1 MPTQTASGKAFEYA
15 LAKRL
20 AFELGSTV
28 SGAPALKAQKHYE
41 NLSITDRNERDDAAR
56 DAVNFLLIRDQRL
69 TSGQIDSIRMQL
81 DQSAV
86 KGDVRDIVILTN
98 QGQEIGVSAKN
109 RNTAIRNS
117 RLSPTIDFG
126 REWFESP
133 CSDDYFADITPVFKM
148 LEPYELSRSLWR
160 ELPDKSNDVY
170 IPLLNAF
177 MKETQR
183 IFTNGD
189 FQTPTRMMR
198 YMLGKHDYYKVYKDN
213 GNVIVESFNLTGSL
227 QWGSK
232 LAMPTRL
239 VDLSMKPKSTTTVN
253 MILDAGWQLSFRIH
267 NATSRIERS
276 LKFDVQIVGQP
287 PSLSRHE
294 IPYR

>member
-28 SGAPALKAQKHYE
+28 SGAPAIKAQKHYE
-41 NLSITDRNERDDAAR
+41 NLPITDRNERDDAAR
-56 DAVNFLLIRDQRL
+56 DAINFLLIHDQRL
-69 TSGQIDSIRMQL
+69 TSGQIDSVRMQL

-133 CSDDYFADITPVFKM
+133 CSDDYFTDITPVFKM
-148 LEPYELSRSLWR
+148 LAPYELSRSLWR
-160 ELPDKSNDVY
+160 ELPDKPNDVY

-183 IFTNGD
+183 IFNSGD
-189 FQTPTRMMR
+189 SRTPTRMMR

-213 GNVIVESFNLTGSL
+213 GNVIVESFNVTGSL

-239 VDLSMKPKSTTTVN
+239 VDLSMKPKSVTTVN

>member
-28 SGAPALKAQKHYE
+28 SGTPALKAQKHYD
-41 NLSITDRNERDDAAR
+41 NLSITDRNERDDVAR

-98 QGQEIGVSAKN
+98 HGQEIGVSAKN

-126 REWFESP
+126 QEWFESP
-133 CSDDYFADITPVFKM
+133 CSDDYFTDITPVFEM
-148 LEPYELSRSLWR
+148 LEPYESSRSLWR
-160 ELPDKSNDVY
+160 ELPDKSNGVY

-183 IFTNGD
+183 IFINGD
-189 FQTPTRMMR
+189 SQTPTRMMR

-213 GNVIVESFNLTGSL
+213 GNVIVESFNMAGSL

-239 VDLSMKPKSTTTVN
+239 VDLSMKPKSVTTVN
-253 MILDAGWQLSFRIH
+253 MIMDSGWQLSFRIH